1 LCRIFNPK
9 GVVVLQRPTE
19 GTFKGKTMLSSR
31 SKMNLGR
38 ACRRPM
44 VGTNSWTMIGARQS
58 QQRQSNVTQRC
69 HATLLRGGR
78 QQQQQQP
85 QNLQCGRPAAI
96 ANSTRRSKWSHHHH
110 HHHHSQPTRR
120 RWLSTPSPTSA
131 PAAAAEMDA
140 VVEPTYEQLKL
151 VALAQA
157 IPFVGFGI
165 MDNSILIIAG
175 DAIDTSLGVMLGI
188 STMCAAAIGNII
200 SDVAGIMLGT
210 VVEDFVA
217 RWANFPSPN
226 LTNAQRNL
234 RSVRF
239 ANQFGCGTG
248 IVIGCIIG
256 MFPLLYIDSHKIERM
271 KREKHIENIFR
282 DVVTEAKTLIGT
294 FPRAFVVFVYIFL
307 VCVSL

>member
-1 LCRIFNPK
+1 
-9 GVVVLQRPTE
+9 
-19 GTFKGKTMLSSR
+19 MLSSR
-31 SKMNLGR
+31 SKTNLGR
-38 ACRRPM
+38 TCHGQR
-44 VGTNSWTMIGARQS
+44 VGTNSWMIGTRQS
-58 QQRQSNVTQRC
+58 PQRQSNVTQRC

-78 QQQQQQP
+78 QPRQP
-85 QNLQCGRPAAI
+85 HQPLNLQCDHPASLG
-96 ANSTRRSKWSHHHH
+96 NSAGRSKLSQCYHHR
-110 HHHHSQPTRR
+110 HSQTQRR
-120 RWLSTPSPTSA
+120 RWLSTPS
-131 PAAAAEMDA
+131 AAAAEKDA
-140 VVEPTYEQLKL
+140 VVEPTYEQLKM

-217 RWANFPSPN
+217 RWANLPSPN
-226 LTNAQRNL
+226 LSNAQRNL

-294 FPRAFVVFVYIFL
+294 FSHRVLSFLFNFWACVFLGWFPDIRVW
-307 VCVSL
+307 SLHVFRN